1 MFQPSTHSHYGT
13 TEESSGGMDQ
23 YTQML
28 DELAPTLN
36 KLLFGGSPRE
46 EVELTR
52 AKIANLEALRD
63 GTSSQLLKN
72 AYNLQLTKLYAQ
84 LAAAEDALAEAE
96 LTEQAKRTGQ
106 AIGLVAGM
114 VGIVFLVQGVRT
126 LVAYQ
131 RKADR
136 G

>member
-1 MFQPSTHSHYGT
+1 MFRPSTHSHYG
-13 TEESSGGMDQ
+13 EAQSEPAGYDQ
-23 YTQML
+23 YTSML
-28 DELAPTLN
+28 DQLAPTIN
-36 KLLFGGSPRE
+36 TLLFGGSPRE
-46 EVELTR
+46 EVELAR
-52 AKIANLEALRD
+52 AKITNLEKLRD
-63 GTSSQLLKN
+63 ATSSQLLKN

-96 LTEQAKRTGQ
+96 LTEQATRTGQ
-106 AIGLVAGM
+106 ALAIIGGA

-131 RKADR
+131 RKAER